1 MLRRSRGGR
10 ITGTPER
17 PCLSHGADHQPNLNK
32 VLTAVNM
39 ITISVACDSEDIST
53 LSVNIATRQ
62 LSCASLSSGSALC
75 LSPLSLLFF
84 LLDFFST
91 LFCLSACMP
100 VYLSRF
106 CFLCLARVALYSS
119 VSLSLLTLSF
129 SIPVYI
135 PFLLSLFP
143 SFPSFFPPSIPLLSL
158 GVFPLPKVRRKLVSP

>member
-75 LSPLSLLFF
+75 LSSLSPFF
-84 LLDFFST
+84 LARFLFHALLPVCLHACVSLSVLFS
-91 LFCLSACMP
+91 LPGS
-100 VYLSRF
+100 
-106 CFLCLARVALYSS
+106 VALYSS

-129 SIPVYI
+129 SISVYI